1 MKNNANKLYH
11 YGSLIKTVRL
21 TFILFF
27 AFNLTIMA
35 NSFGQDKVSIDMKNA
50 NVSQILDEIEAN
62 TDYKFIYNVNV
73 YDFETITSI
82 SVNNQ
87 SIKLVLDMI
96 FNNQLDYEVIEK
108 KIILKKKPIIPVSEE
123 IVEEEI
129 TQRVV
134 TGSVTDSDGTAL
146 PGATVLEVGTDN
158 GTSTDFDGNFSIEL
172 ENDDASLQI
181 SFIGFESQTVS
192 VANTDNI
199 SVQLIAADSSLDE
212 VVVTG
217 YGTQLRRNITGSVAT
232 IDAEVIENR
241 ALTSAGAALSGTTAG
256 VFVSQNSGEAG
267 QDEIS
272 IRVRGQ
278 STLNNSAPLI
288 IIDGIEGDINLL
300 NPNDIESISVLK
312 DAASGAIYGSSCLLY
327 TSPSPRDS

>member
-82 SVNNQ
+82 SVDNQ

-129 TQRVV
+129 IQRVV

-146 PGATVLEVGTDN
+146 PGATILEVGTNN
-158 GTSTDFDGNFSIEL
+158 GTSTDFDVNFSI
-172 ENDDASLQI
+172 
-181 SFIGFESQTVS
+181 
-192 VANTDNI
+192 
-199 SVQLIAADSSLDE
+199 
-212 VVVTG
+212 
-217 YGTQLRRNITGSVAT
+217 
-232 IDAEVIENR
+232 
-241 ALTSAGAALSGTTAG
+241 
-256 VFVSQNSGEAG
+256 
-267 QDEIS
+267 
-272 IRVRGQ
+272 
-278 STLNNSAPLI
+278 
-288 IIDGIEGDINLL
+288 
-300 NPNDIESISVLK
+300 
-312 DAASGAIYGSSCLLY
+312 
-327 TSPSPRDS
+327 